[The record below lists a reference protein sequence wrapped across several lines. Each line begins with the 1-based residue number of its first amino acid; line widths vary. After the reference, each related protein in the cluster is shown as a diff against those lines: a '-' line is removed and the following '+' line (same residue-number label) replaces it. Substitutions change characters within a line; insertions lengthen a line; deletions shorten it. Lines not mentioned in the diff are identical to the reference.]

1 MSVKANPSG
10 KQIIFTIVLYLVVG
24 LGSGF
29 VGGLLGVGGGIIIV
43 PVLFLLFS
51 QSGQYPSELVLLVAV
66 ATSLACIVF
75 TSASA
80 AYAQIKGGR
89 VLWSVVKRILP
100 PSVRKAKG
108 AKHKNC
114 NHSPTQA
121 HTIQCH
127 SQFQVDHQVS
137 TQLWRN
143 VIRRCQPMEKS
154 GCAH

>member
-75 TSASA
+75 TDSFAASFLDSC
-80 AYAQIKGGR
+80 
-89 VLWSVVKRILP
+89 V
-100 PSVRKAKG
+100 
-108 AKHKNC
+108 
-114 NHSPTQA
+114 
-121 HTIQCH
+121 
-127 SQFQVDHQVS
+127 
-137 TQLWRN
+137 
-143 VIRRCQPMEKS
+143 
-154 GCAH
+154 